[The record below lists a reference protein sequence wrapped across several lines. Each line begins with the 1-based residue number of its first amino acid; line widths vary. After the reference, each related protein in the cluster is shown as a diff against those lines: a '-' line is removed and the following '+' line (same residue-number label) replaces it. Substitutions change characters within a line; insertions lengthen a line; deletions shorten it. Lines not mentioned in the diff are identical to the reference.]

1 MSDENYY
8 IVESLTAWKHS
19 CQYKILHENFL
30 FHNCLSKQLDN
41 LLQTN
46 PIKLGSKELFI
57 LFLAKSSRYLISCR
71 CYTDWYSSSIWPLNL
86 WQPVWHQREGWSC
99 GLSAAE
105 SCRDA
110 RNEAGDWI
118 KWLCLLPT
126 REILKIRCVT
136 LLLVLSRLETQQFNV
151 GLHESETYENYARQQ
166 I

>member
-1 MSDENYY
+1 MYHNLLLLCGDVRWKLLYRRIINSMKTF
-8 IVESLTAWKHS
+8 LTNKV
-19 CQYKILHENFL
+19 LHENFL

-57 LFLAKSSRYLISCR
+57 LYVALSSRHLMSCR
-71 CYTDWYSSSIWPLNL
+71 YYTDWYGSSIWPLNL

-99 GLSAAE
+99 GLPAVE

-118 KWLCLLPT
+118 KWLCLLPPG
-126 REILKIRCVT
+126 EMLKLDAT
-136 LLLVLSRLETQQFNV
+136 HFYWFWA
-151 GLHESETYENYARQQ
+151 G
-166 I
+166 